1 MDDLGKAGK
10 RLIGF
15 CRTNLFKRLESSGFS
30 FMQSIER
37 HILRNEIYLHAIDH
51 GLELPIGTLDA
62 GILDADRFDEDAEGS
77 HAEQEDL
84 LDGVIEEA
92 ENNTSSKAESIYR
105 QYADEY
111 RKRFKWISSRLF
123 KKELREHLAEDVTAL
138 RDLLNRYGSW
148 KSEQDRKLAQ
158 LEELITHS
166 HGKDKV
172 LVFTQFA
179 DTARYL
185 GRALQARGAKSLA
198 VVTGAS
204 ADPYAMACRFSP
216 QSNRAQVSKADEL
229 RVLICTDVLSEG
241 QNLQDCAVVVNF
253 DLPWAIIRLIQ
264 RAGRVDRI
272 GQQSEEIRCY
282 SFLPADGVERLI
294 NLRARITQRLHE
306 NAEVVGTDEAFFEDE
321 DVERLRKLSLQTAG
335 ALDDQDDE
343 VDLAS
348 YAWQIWKTA
357 TENDPALAREIEAL
371 PPVIYSAK
379 QLSSPASGR
388 GWSVAE
394 GEGIA
399 DGNSALV
406 YVKSP
411 EGNDHLAWVN
421 AQGEAVTESQ
431 FTILRM
437 AECKP
442 DEPAL
447 ERAENH
453 HDLVA
458 VGLDLAVRQ
467 DKAVGGGLGRPSSPR
482 RKCYDRLKE
491 YARSLRGTL
500 FADDELERAI
510 EDIYVRPLLESA
522 ADTLN
527 RLMRSGV
534 NDQQLTDA
542 VKSLREENQLTYAED
557 DAAQHEPKIVCSMGL
572 IGK

>member
-1 MDDLGKAGK
+1 M
-10 RLIGF
+10 
-15 CRTNLFKRLESSGFS
+15 
-30 FMQSIER
+30 
-37 HILRNEIYLHAIDH
+37 
-51 GLELPIGTLDA
+51 
-62 GILDADRFDEDAEGS
+62 
-77 HAEQEDL
+77 
-84 LDGVIEEA
+84 
-92 ENNTSSKAESIYR
+92 
-105 QYADEY
+105 
-111 RKRFKWISSRLF
+111 
-123 KKELREHLAEDVTAL
+123 
-138 RDLLNRYGSW
+138 
-148 KSEQDRKLAQ
+148 
-158 LEELITHS
+158 
-166 HGKDKV
+166 
-172 LVFTQFA
+172 
-179 DTARYL
+179 
-185 GRALQARGAKSLA
+185 
-198 VVTGAS
+198 
-204 ADPYAMACRFSP
+204 
-216 QSNRAQVSKADEL
+216 
-229 RVLICTDVLSEG
+229 
-241 QNLQDCAVVVNF
+241 VVNF

-272 GQQSEEIRCY
+272 GQKAEEIRCY

-321 DVERLRKLSLQTAG
+321 DAERLRKLSIQTAG

-357 TENDPALAREIEAL
+357 TENNPALAREIEAL
-371 PPVIYSAK
+371 PPVIYTAK
-379 QLSSPASGR
+379 RTPSSPTLLPEGEGSRFPSPSGR
-388 GWSVAE
+388 GVG
-394 GEGIA
+394 GEGILEG
-399 DGNSALV
+399 DSALV

-442 DEPAL
+442 DESAL
-447 ERAENH
+447 PRSEKH

-458 VGLDLAVRQ
+458 VGLKLAVNQ

-500 FADDELERAI
+500 FADDELERVI
-510 EDIYVRPLLESA
+510 DDIHARPLLESA

-534 NDQQLTDA
+534 NDEQLSDA